1 MATRYD
7 VARISDV
14 SAATVSHVI
23 NNTKYVSPELKE
35 RVLKAINELDYKP
48 NIVARSLVTKSTK
61 HVGIL
66 INDITNPYY
75 GEIAQG
81 MEEIAQQNGYMVS
94 LCLASGNADSYI
106 SSIMQRQM
114 DGLFIATVY
123 NKFSREQIQQLSN
136 MNVKIVNDQYSI
148 GSCICFNYSDAI
160 DNLVKYFA
168 DMGHKRIGFLSGLD
182 TKSDVDA
189 RYKSYM
195 KAVQKYGLDSD
206 ENLVVEGIFP
216 YNTDFYSGYEAMKKL
231 LSRVTRVTAVM
242 TTNDYMAF
250 GAMKAIKEA
259 GLRIPEDIS
268 IAGCDDIF
276 LSECTDPSL
285 TTIRVPKKEMGR
297 QAMYAILNEINRKA
311 TVNIELAADLV
322 IRKSTSSPAERG

>member
-7 VARISDV
+7 VAKISGV
-14 SAATVSHVI
+14 SVATVSHVV

-35 RVLKAINELDYKP
+35 KVLEAINKLNYKP

-66 INDITNPYY
+66 VNDITNPYY
-75 GEIAQG
+75 GEIARG

-94 LCLASGNADSYI
+94 LCLASGDADHYF

-114 DGLFIATVY
+114 DGLFIATTR
-123 NKFSREQIQQLSN
+123 NKFTREQMQQLKD

-148 GSCICFNYSDAI
+148 GSKVMFDYSDAV
-160 DNLVKYFA
+160 DNLIKYFA
-168 DMGHKRIGFLSGLD
+168 DMGHKRVGFLSGLD
-182 TKSDVDA
+182 SKTHGDD
-189 RYKSYM
+189 RYENYK
-195 KAVQKYGLDSD
+195 KAIKKYGLDSD
-206 ENLVVEGIFP
+206 ENLVIEGMYP
-216 YNTDFYSGYEAMKKL
+216 YNTDFSSGYEAMKKL
-231 LSRVTRVTAVM
+231 LASVTRVTAVM

-276 LSECTDPSL
+276 LSECFDPQL
-285 TTIRVPKKEMGR
+285 TTIRVPKTEMGR
-297 QAMYAILNEINRKA
+297 QAMYLILNEIYGKTTA
-311 TVNIELAADLV
+311 DIMLVADLV
-322 IRKSTSSPAERG
+322 IRNSTGSPTVKG

>member
-7 VARISDV
+7 VAKISGV
-14 SAATVSHVI
+14 SSATVSHVI

-35 RVLKAINELDYKP
+35 RVLQAINKLDYKP

-66 INDITNPYY
+66 VNDITNPYY

-94 LCLASGNADSYI
+94 LCMASGNADSYI

-114 DGLFIATVY
+114 DGLFIATVC

-148 GSCICFNYSDAI
+148 GSSVYFNYSGAI

-168 DMGHKRIGFLSGLD
+168 DMGHKRIGLLSGLD
-182 TKSDVDA
+182 IKSNDP
-189 RYKSYM
+189 RYKNY
-195 KAVQKYGLDSD
+195 KDAVQKYGLDSD
-206 ENLVVEGIFP
+206 DNLVVEGMFP

-231 LSRVTRVTAVM
+231 LNRVTRVTAVM

-268 IAGCDDIF
+268 IAGCDDVF
-276 LSECTDPSL
+276 LSECVDPQL

-297 QAMYAILNEINRKA
+297 QGMYLILNEINKKTTA
-311 TVNIELAADLV
+311 SIELVADLV
-322 IRKSTSSPAERG
+322 IRKSTGSPAAKI

>member
-7 VARISDV
+7 VAKISGV

-35 RVLKAINELDYKP
+35 RVVDAIRKLNYKP
-48 NIVARSLVTKSTK
+48 NIVARSLATKSTK

-66 INDITNPYY
+66 VNDITNPYY

-94 LCLASGNADSYI
+94 LCMANGDAESYF
-106 SSIMQRQM
+106 SSITQRQM
-114 DGLFIATVY
+114 DGIFFATTR
-123 NKFSREQIQQLSN
+123 NKFSREHIQQLFD
-136 MNVKIVNDQYSI
+136 MDVKIVNDQYSI
-148 GSCICFNYSDAI
+148 GSTVILDYSGAI
-160 DNLVKYFA
+160 DNLIKYFA

-182 TKSDVDA
+182 IKSDLDA
-189 RYKSYM
+189 RYKNYK
-195 KAVQKYGLDSD
+195 KAIEKYGLDSD
-206 ENLVVEGIFP
+206 DNLVIEGMFP

-231 LSRVTRVTAVM
+231 LALETRVTAVM
-242 TTNDYMAF
+242 TINDYMAF

-268 IAGCDDIF
+268 IAGCDDVF
-276 LSECTDPSL
+276 LSECFDPPL

-297 QAMYAILNEINRKA
+297 QAMYLILNEINKKTTA
-311 TVNIELAADLV
+311 NIELVADLV
-322 IRKSTSSPAERG
+322 IRKSTGSPASKV